1 LVAVFIH
8 ELLMSAAR
16 RLFGP
21 SLAFAVIILL
31 GSGIYLRIRGSSDS
45 EEESAGDT
53 ADLPEVSATSTF
65 GTDVAIPVA
74 GAEVVRD
81 TLVVSVAAAGEAA
94 ASRQS
99 KVLAQVEG
107 IAERIPVRE
116 NQVVRPGQLLMAL
129 DSTDL
134 ALDVR
139 DAEAG
144 LAQAEA
150 QYRQQTLFDD
160 QIEDPEVR
168 AERER
173 TARAQSGLD
182 RAQVTL
188 DKARLALQRARVTA
202 PFAGRVANLLVS
214 QGHRVRTSD
223 ELMTVVDI
231 DPIKVEVQ
239 VLEAEVGYLKEGG
252 LAQVTFAAFKG
263 ETFLGRIETI
273 NPVIDT
279 DSRTARVAVRIP
291 NPDGRILPG
300 MYARVSLEAQRFPDR
315 ILVPKSAILERD
327 RRTMLFVYEGDERG
341 GLAKWNYV
349 TTGLENDSLVEIVDN
364 PDTEMLE
371 PGQIVL
377 VGGHYTLIHDAV
389 VRLEENPTRAE
400 GGRPR

>member
-1 LVAVFIH
+1 
-8 ELLMSAAR
+8 MSAAR

-31 GSGIYLRIRGSSDS
+31 GSGVYLRIRGSSDS
-45 EEESAGDT
+45 EEESASDT
-53 ADLPEVSATSTF
+53 GDLPEVSATSTF
-65 GTDVAIPVA
+65 GTDVAIPVR

-94 ASRQS
+94 ASLQS
-99 KVLAQVEG
+99 KVLTQVEG
-107 IAERIPVRE
+107 IAQRIPVRE
-116 NQVVRPGQLLMAL
+116 NQVVRSGQLIMVL
-129 DSTDL
+129 DTTDL
-134 ALDVR
+134 ALEVR

-144 LAQAEA
+144 LATAQAD
-150 QYRQQTLFDD
+150 YRQRTLFDD

-173 TARAQSGLD
+173 VARAQSGLD

-188 DKARLALQRARVTA
+188 DKARLALQRAQVRA
-202 PFAGRVANLLVS
+202 PFSGRVANLLVS
-214 QGHRVRTSD
+214 QGHRVRVGD
-223 ELMTVVDI
+223 ELMTIVDI
-231 DPIKVEVQ
+231 DPIRVEVR
-239 VLEAEVGYLKEGG
+239 VLEAEVGFLEEGG
-252 LAQVTFAAFKG
+252 LAQVAFAAFQG
-263 ETFLGRIETI
+263 ETFLGEIETI

-279 DSRTARVAVRIP
+279 DSRTARVTVRIP
-291 NPDGRILPG
+291 NPNGRILPG

-315 ILVPKSAILERD
+315 ILVPKSAVLERD
-327 RRTMLFVYEGDERG
+327 RRTMLFVFEGDERG

-349 TTGLENDSLVEIVDN
+349 TTGLENDSLVEIVEN

-377 VGGHYTLIHDAV
+377 VEGHYTLIHDAV
-389 VRLEENPTRAE
+389 VRLEENPRRAE